1 MQFVYY
7 FGLLVDLLDVF
18 GAMVG
23 WDFDADVPGQH
34 HFGHVFQFEQ
44 TLVNAFQQLLQ
55 HHADDNRLDEHEDNN
70 NHHDSIQ
77 PAL

>member
-23 WDFDADVPGQH
+23 GDFDADVPGQH

-44 TLVNAFQQLLQ
+44 TLVNSVQ

-70 NHHDSIQ
+70 HHHDSIQ